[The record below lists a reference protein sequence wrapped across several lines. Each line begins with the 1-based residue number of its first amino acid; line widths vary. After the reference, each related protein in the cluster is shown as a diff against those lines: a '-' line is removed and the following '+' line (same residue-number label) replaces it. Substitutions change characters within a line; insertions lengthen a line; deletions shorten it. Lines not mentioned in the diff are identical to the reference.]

1 MKIELLDYASN
12 RVSVDVGDLDDIAKI
27 VISVI
32 SGDEVLEVIYKDYTS
47 EVFDSSTDRMMDF
60 YDDEYE
66 IYNVDEPYNLIDIPE
81 FINRK
86 TSYWRSCLDF

>member
-86 TSYWRSCLDF
+86 TSYWRSYLDF